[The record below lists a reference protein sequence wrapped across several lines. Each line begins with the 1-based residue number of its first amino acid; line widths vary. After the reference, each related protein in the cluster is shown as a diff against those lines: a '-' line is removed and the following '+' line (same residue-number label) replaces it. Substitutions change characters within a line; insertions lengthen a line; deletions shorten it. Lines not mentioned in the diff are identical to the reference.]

1 MSKLSQNDLIFIIV
15 SIVVGLGLAITFIFT
30 APQPVSPAA
39 APTVASGRAKLP
51 DANPT
56 LAAALPGGSSN
67 SASGTGAFSGFG
79 GPPAGALGGRGGAPT
94 SGPPAGAFNPGN
106 NVGPP
111 GMPSRGG
118 KGDK

>member
-15 SIVVGLGLAITFIFT
+15 SIVVGLGLAITFFFT

-39 APTVASGRAKLP
+39 APTVATGRAKLP

-67 SASGTGAFSGFG
+67 SSTGGAGGFGGAFAGAPGPGGPGGRGVPGGPGAVPGGKSGGLPSLSGTG
-79 GPPAGALGGRGGAPT
+79 
-94 SGPPAGAFNPGN
+94 
-106 NVGPP
+106 V
-111 GMPSRGG
+111 
-118 KGDK
+118 K